1 MDIRLFKHGLGVKKA
16 FESEYR
22 YKETDTPWQYAFGKV
37 ESDKVSYGDS
47 VAVLVS
53 RDILVAKQT
62 NLLRQLVWGNS
73 SVQKEIDHITA
84 FLKEI

>member
-1 MDIRLFKHGLGVKKA
+1 MDIRVFKHGLGIKKA
-16 FESEYR
+16 FESEYK
-22 YKETDTPWQYAFGKV
+22 YKETGMPWQYAFGRV

-53 RDILVAKQT
+53 KDILVAKHT